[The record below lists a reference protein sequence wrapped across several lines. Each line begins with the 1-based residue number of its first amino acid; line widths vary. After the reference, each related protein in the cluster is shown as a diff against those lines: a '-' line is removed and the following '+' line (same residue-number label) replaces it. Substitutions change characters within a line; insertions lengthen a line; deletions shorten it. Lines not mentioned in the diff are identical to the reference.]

1 MSFVRRQLL
10 TAALTANAIRP
21 VPGFRAGIPAFVA
34 GWLTTE
40 LAPHLLALT
49 TADAVA
55 HLGPRRRRSRAGLAL
70 AAGSI
75 AGQVFLLDQA
85 RRVQK
90 NAEDALVE
98 GLGYDYLEQLDA
110 KPTPAELATPWRRLV
125 NPFRMRDL
133 AVTVEKDVPYAPE
146 HGKRGLLDIYR
157 PADGHASKAPVLLQ
171 VHGGGWTIGT
181 KDQQGIPLMHHLA
194 AKGWVCVA
202 INYRLAPRDPFPAQI
217 IDVKRAIAW
226 IREHI
231 EEYGGDPDY
240 IAITGGSAGGHLTA
254 LAAVTPNHPA
264 YQPGFESAD
273 TSVQVAVPHYGVYD
287 LAGSTGLRR
296 AEQMRDLFLAPR
308 IFKRRWQEDPEA
320 FEAAT
325 PLLRITKEAPDFFV
339 LHGTHDSLVSVE
351 QARLF
356 VERLRETSGA
366 TVVYAEL
373 PGAQHAFDV
382 FPSIRSAHVLRAI
395 DRYLHW
401 HWNGWRREH
410 ATGSAQPSNVEGR
423 TVTG

>member
-1 MSFVRRQLL
+1 MALLRRQVV
-10 TAALTANAIRP
+10 TAVLTANAIRP
-21 VPGFRAGIPAFVA
+21 APGFRAGVPAFA
-34 GWLTTE
+34 FGWLTSE
-40 LAPHLLALT
+40 LAQHLFALT
-49 TADAVA
+49 AADATA
-55 HLGPRRRRSRAGLAL
+55 HVVRRRPRSRLGLAL
-70 AAGSI
+70 AAANL
-75 AGQVFLLDQA
+75 AGQAFLLDQA

-90 NAEDALVE
+90 DAEDALVE

-110 KPTPAELATPWRRLV
+110 KPTPAELATPWRKLA
-125 NPFRMRDL
+125 NPFRMRALD
-133 AVTVEKDVPYAPE
+133 VVVEKDIEYAPE

-157 PADGHASKAPVLLQ
+157 PAEPTTGAPVLLQ
-171 VHGGGWTIGT
+171 VHGGGWTIGN
-181 KDQQGIPLMHHLA
+181 KDQQGIPLMQHLA

-217 IDVKRAIAW
+217 VDVKRAIAW

-254 LAAVTPNHPA
+254 LAAVTPNDPA
-264 YQPGFESAD
+264 YQPGFEDAD
-273 TSVQVAVPHYGVYD
+273 TSVAVAVPHYGVYD
-287 LAGSTGLRR
+287 FAGSTGLRS

-308 IFKRRWQEDPEA
+308 VVRQGWEDAPEV
-320 FEAAT
+320 FEAGT

-339 LHGTHDSLVSVE
+339 LHGAHDTLVSVE

-356 VERLRETSGA
+356 VARLREVSGA

-382 FPSIRSAHVLRAI
+382 FPSIRSSHVVRAI

-401 HWNGWRREH
+401 HWNGWRREREP
-410 ATGSAQPSNVEGR
+410 A
-423 TVTG
+423 